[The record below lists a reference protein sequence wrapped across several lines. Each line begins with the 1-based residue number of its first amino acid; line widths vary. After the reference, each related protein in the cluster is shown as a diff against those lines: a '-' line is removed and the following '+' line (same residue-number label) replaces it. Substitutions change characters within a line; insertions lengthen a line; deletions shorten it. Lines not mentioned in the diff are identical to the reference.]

1 MRTCGWMCS
10 VRNFLSKYLPIG
22 EYTPTHVFDYDHRG
36 DWLIPVCL
44 GAAFLAMWVP
54 LFLVVARV

>member
-1 MRTCGWMCS
+1 